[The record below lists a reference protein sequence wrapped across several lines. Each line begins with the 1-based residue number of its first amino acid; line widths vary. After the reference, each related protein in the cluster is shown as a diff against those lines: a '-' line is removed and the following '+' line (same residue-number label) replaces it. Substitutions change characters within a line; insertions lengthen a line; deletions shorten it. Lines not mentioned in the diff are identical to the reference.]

1 MTYSPLSAT
10 LGSSRFA
17 ASSPCPRSVE
27 NLAVGGKPPATLD
40 GKQEQELRRVF
51 NQFVGETF
59 YGQLLSAMRKTVGRP
74 AYFHGGRTEEVFQA
88 QLDQVLGQRMAEAS
102 ADSFTKPMFDLF
114 CLSRKS

>member
-1 MTYSPLSAT
+1 MTYTPVSAR
-10 LGSSRFA
+10 LGSSSLA

-27 NLAVGGKPPATLD
+27 NLAVEGKPPATLD
-40 GKQEQELRRVF
+40 GKQEPDLRRVF

-74 AYFHGGRTEEVFQA
+74 AYFHGGRAEEVFQA

-102 ADSFTKPMFDLF
+102 ADSFAKPMFDLF
-114 CLSRKS
+114 CLSRQS

>member
-1 MTYSPLSAT
+1 MTYTPVSAR
-10 LGSSRFA
+10 LGSNCLT
-17 ASSPCPRSVE
+17 ASSPCPRSAG
-27 NLAVGGKPPATLD
+27 NLAVEGKPPATLD

-74 AYFHGGRTEEVFQA
+74 AYFHGGRAEEVFQA

>member
-1 MTYSPLSAT
+1 MTYTPVSAT
-10 LGSSRFA
+10 LRSSGFA

-27 NLAVGGKPPATLD
+27 NLAAGGKPPAALD

-74 AYFHGGRTEEVFQA
+74 AYFHGGRAEEVFQA